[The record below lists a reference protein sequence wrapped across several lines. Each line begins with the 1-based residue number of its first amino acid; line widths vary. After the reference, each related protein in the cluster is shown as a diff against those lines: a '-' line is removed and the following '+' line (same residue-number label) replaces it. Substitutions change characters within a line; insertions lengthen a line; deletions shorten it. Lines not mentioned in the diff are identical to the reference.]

1 MGTRVERVEDP
12 TFLTVGGAYVADL
25 RDPRLEGAAAVVFV
39 RSTAAHARI
48 ESIDTSDAAGAPGV
62 LCVFTGADIDLPP
75 LGSGMPGL
83 IPDAM
88 SRSWLATDT
97 VRYVGEP
104 VVVVVAET
112 QAQALDAAEQVWI
125 DYDPLPAVTGP
136 LDAAT
141 DAVLLFPEHG
151 TNTAL
156 DIPFGHTGDELFA
169 GCEVVVRQDI
179 TNQRLAACPL
189 EPRGVATAWHDGRLV
204 FWSSTQ
210 APHGVKGSL
219 AGRYGLEPGEVH
231 VIAPA
236 VGGGFGA
243 KIAAQADEML
253 LPWLARR
260 VGRPVRWIE
269 GRSENMVSMPH
280 GRGQANTIEI
290 GGRRDGTVEA
300 YRLTVL
306 QDAGAYPSMGA
317 VLTFLTRAMAQGTYA
332 IERVECNIKAVA
344 TNTTVVEAY
353 RGAGRPEASA
363 AIERAMDLFAAEIG
377 MDPADV
383 RRRNLI
389 PADAFPYTT
398 KTGATYDCGDYVG
411 ALDRAL
417 EAADY
422 AGLRAEQAERRA
434 RGDVVQLG
442 IGVSSYVEVT
452 AGPAPGET
460 EFAKVEVHPDGRAT
474 VFTGSSAHG
483 QGHRTSWSMI
493 ASDLTGIPMADIEV
507 IAGDTD
513 LVAEGVGTYGSRS
526 LQ

>member
-1 MGTRVERVEDP
+1 M
-12 TFLTVGGAYVADL
+12 
-25 RDPRLEGAAAVVFV
+25 
-39 RSTAAHARI
+39 I
-48 ESIDTSDAAGAPGV
+48 
-62 LCVFTGADIDLPP
+62 
-75 LGSGMPGL
+75 
-83 IPDAM
+83 
-88 SRSWLATDT
+88 
-97 VRYVGEP
+97 
-104 VVVVVAET
+104 
-112 QAQALDAAEQVWI
+112 
-125 DYDPLPAVTGP
+125 DPLQ
-136 LDAAT
+136 AAT
-141 DAVLLFPEHG
+141 DEVLLFPEHG

-169 GCEVVVRQDI
+169 GCEVVVRQEI
-179 TNQRLAACPL
+179 TNQRVAACPL

-210 APHGVKGSL
+210 APHGVKGAL

-243 KIAAQADEML
+243 KISAQPDELL
-253 LPWLARR
+253 LPWVARQ

-269 GRSENMVSMPH
+269 GRSENMLAMPH
-280 GRGQANTIEI
+280 GRGQANIIEI

-317 VLTFLTRAMAQGTYA
+317 ALTFLTRAMAQGTYA
-332 IERVECNIKAVA
+332 IDRVECNIKAVA

-377 MDPADV
+377 MDPAEV

-398 KTGATYDCGDYVG
+398 RTDSTYDCGDYVG

-422 AGLRAEQAERRA
+422 AGAARRA
-434 RGDVVQLG
+434 GR
-442 IGVSSYVEVT
+442 
-452 AGPAPGET
+452 APG
-460 EFAKVEVHPDGRAT
+460 AGRRRAARHRRVDLRRGHRRPVPGRDGVRQGGRAPDGTA
-474 VFTGSSAHG
+474 VVYTGSSAHG

-493 ASDLTGIPMADIEV
+493 ASDLTGIPMADIDV

-513 LVAEGVGTYGSRS
+513 LVAEGTGTFGSRS
-526 LQ
+526 LQVGGSAVHDATVALVERARHVAADLLEASPADVVLDTGSGRFHVSRHALGQPDLGRRRCGGRPGRPARRRAGPGPGRGQDLHHDVADLPVRRPRGGGRGRHRDRPRCGCERSSPATTPDGSSTR